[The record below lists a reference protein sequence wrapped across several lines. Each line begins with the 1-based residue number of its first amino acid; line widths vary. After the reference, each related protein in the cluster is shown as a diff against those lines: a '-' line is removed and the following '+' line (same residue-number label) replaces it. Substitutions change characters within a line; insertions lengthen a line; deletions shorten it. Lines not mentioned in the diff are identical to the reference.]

1 MTSPFLLILAIA
13 MLVSGCMRAG
23 TDYVRPKATLPA
35 AYIEA
40 GPWKAAAPSDDIVR
54 GKWWEI
60 YDDPVL
66 NGLEEQAMLSSP
78 RVQAAVARVEQARA
92 VLGFNEAGRYPTL
105 EFSPDASRSEVSGN
119 RPDQPSKVPGNTA
132 YTVNR
137 FRMPIYA
144 SYEIDFWG
152 KLSRIEESASSRM
165 EASVAA
171 FVGVLLTLQ
180 SDLAQTYFQLRAAD
194 EELVLLT
201 RGIELRERAR
211 DLIGARKRGGLASEL
226 DLARVNTE
234 LAATQAEAQAA
245 LRRRNELEH
254 ALALLTG
261 AAPGLFVLNVE
272 PFVPQP
278 PVIPVGMPA
287 DLLERRPDV
296 AEAERLLSARNA
308 DIGVAQAALF
318 PSIKLTGALGFESSE
333 LSDLLNRDSQIWLLG
348 ASLVQPLF
356 DGGRLRSNVDR
367 ARAVYAE
374 NLAIYRERLL
384 VAFKEVETTLSALR
398 ILGLQ
403 HENQL
408 RAVNAAERAEQL
420 ATARYKAGLVNVLE
434 LVDAQ
439 RTRLQIERGR
449 LLVRQQ
455 QMVASVTLIRAL
467 GGGWAE
473 RRNASG
479 TAWVMPA
486 RQASG
491 GQNFWQSNA
500 DQPTIST
507 RASNK

>member
-1 MTSPFLLILAIA
+1 MKARLLLILPIA

-23 TDYVRPKATLPA
+23 SDYVRPKATLPA
-35 AYIEA
+35 AYIDA
-40 GPWKAAAPSDDIVR
+40 GPWKEAAPSDEVIR
-54 GKWWEI
+54 GRWWEI
-60 YDDPVL
+60 YGDPVL
-66 NGLEEQAMLSSP
+66 NRLEEQARASSP
-78 RVQAAVARVEQARA
+78 RVQAAAARVDQARA

-105 EFSPDASRSEVSGN
+105 EFAPDAARYGVSGN
-119 RPDQPSKVPGNTA
+119 RPDQPSKVPGNVP
-132 YTVNR
+132 YTTNR
-137 FRMPIYA
+137 FKLPLYA
-144 SYEIDFWG
+144 SYEVDLWG
-152 KLSRIEESASSRM
+152 KISRLEESASRRM

-171 FVGVLLTLQ
+171 YYGVLLTLH

-194 EELVLLT
+194 EELALLA

-211 DLIGARKRGGLASEL
+211 DLVASRKRGGLASEL
-226 DLARVNTE
+226 DLARVETE
-234 LAATQAEAQAA
+234 LAATQSEAQAA
-245 LRRRNELEH
+245 LRRRNDLQY
-254 ALALLTG
+254 ALAVLTG
-261 AAPGLFVLNVE
+261 TTPGPFELNVE

-278 PVIPVGMPA
+278 PIIPVGMPA

-318 PSIKLTGALGFESSE
+318 PSIKLTGALGFESAE

-374 NLAIYRERLL
+374 NLANYRERLL
-384 VAFKEVETTLSALR
+384 VAFKEVETALSALR
-398 ILGLQ
+398 ILDLQ
-403 HENQL
+403 HESQL
-408 RAVNAAERAEQL
+408 RAVNSAERAEQL

-439 RTRLQIERGR
+439 RTRLQVERGR

-455 QMVASVTLIRAL
+455 QMLANVTLIRAL

-486 RQASG
+486 RQPPG
-491 GQNFWQSNA
+491 G
-500 DQPTIST
+500 
-507 RASNK
+507 

>member
-1 MTSPFLLILAIA
+1 MKPRFLLTLAIA

-23 TDYVRPKATLPA
+23 TDYVRPKAALPA

-40 GPWKAAAPSDDIVR
+40 GPWKEAAPSDEVIR
-54 GKWWEI
+54 GRWWEI
-60 YDDPVL
+60 YGDPVL
-66 NGLEEQAMLSSP
+66 NGLEEQALVASP
-78 RVQAAVARVEQARA
+78 RVQAAAARVEQARA

-105 EFSPDASRSEVSGN
+105 EFSPDASRYGVSGN
-119 RPDQPSKVPGNTA
+119 RPDQPEKIAGNHA
-132 YTVNR
+132 YTTNR
-137 FRMPIYA
+137 FRMPLYA
-144 SYEIDFWG
+144 SYEIDLWG
-152 KLSRIEESASSRM
+152 KISRVEESASRRM

-171 FVGVLLTLQ
+171 YHGVLLTLQ
-180 SDLAQTYFQLRAAD
+180 SDLAQAYFQMRAAD

-211 DLIGARKRGGLASEL
+211 DLVASRKRGGLASEL
-226 DLARVNTE
+226 DLARVETE
-234 LAATQAEAQAA
+234 LAATQSEAQAA
-245 LRRRNELEH
+245 LRRRNELQH
-254 ALALLTG
+254 ALAVLTG
-261 AAPGLFVLNVE
+261 ATPGRFELSVE
-272 PFVPQP
+272 PFVPRP

-318 PSIKLTGALGFESSE
+318 PSIKLTGALGFESAE

-348 ASLVQPLF
+348 ASLAQPLF

-374 NLAIYRERLL
+374 NLANYRERLL
-384 VAFKEVETTLSALR
+384 VAFKEVETALSALR
-398 ILGLQ
+398 ILDLQ
-403 HENQL
+403 HESQL

-420 ATARYKAGLVNVLE
+420 ATARYKSGLVNVLE

-439 RTRLQIERGR
+439 RTRLQAERGR
-449 LLVRQQ
+449 LVVRQQ
-455 QMVASVTLIRAL
+455 QMLASVTLIRAL

-473 RRNASG
+473 RRDASG

-486 RQASG
+486 RQAPG
-491 GQNFWQSNA
+491 G
-500 DQPTIST
+500 
-507 RASNK
+507 